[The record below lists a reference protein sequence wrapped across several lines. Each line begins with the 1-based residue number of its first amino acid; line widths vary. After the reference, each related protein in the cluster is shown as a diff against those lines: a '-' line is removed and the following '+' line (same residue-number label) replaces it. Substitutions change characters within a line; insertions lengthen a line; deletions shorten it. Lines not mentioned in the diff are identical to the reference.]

1 MSAVIELILIILLPT
16 AAGFALVWGYRALGW
31 AAERRYRAPAPE
43 PIGELGADLRRLR
56 AQLEVTETRAD
67 LPAKELR
74 LRAVRA
80 AYQDALATAC
90 RRLEINPPSGLAA
103 GRVPQAE
110 IYRVEA
116 ALRQRGLE
124 VRQTATR

>member
-1 MSAVIELILIILLPT
+1 VSAVIELIVAIVLPT
-16 AAGFALVWGYRALGW
+16 AAGFALVWGYRALRW
-31 AAERRYRAPAPE
+31 TAERRYRVPAPE
-43 PIGELGADLRRLR
+43 PLDQLGADLRRLR
-56 AQLEVTETRAD
+56 AQLEATETRAD

-80 AYQDALATAC
+80 AYLDALATAC
-90 RRLEINPPSGLAA
+90 RRLDISPPPGVGG

-116 ALRQRGLE
+116 ALRERGLE
-124 VRQTATR
+124 VQQTATR